1 MIELYYDATPN
12 GRKALIALEETGLPY
27 EVRWIDV
34 KRGDQF
40 SSEYRAVNPNAK
52 IPAIVDTDGPGGQ
65 PVRIFESGAIL
76 LYLAEKAGTLIPG
89 DAIGRWDAICWTVW
103 QVANQ
108 GPASG
113 NASHFMQYAP
123 AAGIDDAYA
132 KARYVGETRRCAT
145 VLEDRLADRPYI
157 VGDEFSI
164 ADIACFPWTR
174 VMKAY
179 EIDIRDYPNL
189 AEWSDR
195 ISARPSARVKLE
207 RPAELEPPLE
217 QLTGAE
223 YQRLFGVDPQTVS
236 NVN

>member
-1 MIELYYDATPN
+1 MIELFYDATPN
-12 GRKALIALEETGLPY
+12 GRKALIALEEAGLPY
-27 EVRWIDV
+27 IVRWTDV

-40 SSEYRAVNPNAK
+40 SPDFLAVNPNAK
-52 IPAIVDTDGPGGQ
+52 IPAIRDDDGPGGT
-65 PVRIFESGAIL
+65 PIAIFESGAIL
-76 LYLAEKAGTLIPG
+76 LYIAEKSGRLMPTDPR
-89 DAIGRWDAICWTVW
+89 DRWDAICWITW

-132 KARYVGETRRCAT
+132 KARYVGETRRCAA
-145 VLEDRLADRPYI
+145 VLDERLSTRSYV
-157 VGDEFSI
+157 VGSELTM

-179 EIDIRDYPNL
+179 DMDIREFPHL

-195 ISARPSARVKLE
+195 ISSRPSARVKLE
-207 RPAELEPPLE
+207 RPADLQPPLE
-217 QLTGAE
+217 DLTGAE
-223 YQRLFGVDPQTVS
+223 YQRLFGVDPRAVS
-236 NVN
+236 TSK

>member
-1 MIELYYDATPN
+1 MIELFYDATPN
-12 GRKALIALEETGLPY
+12 GRKALIAREEAGLPY
-27 EVRWIDV
+27 VVRWVDV

-40 SSEYRAVNPNAK
+40 SPEYLLVNPNAK
-52 IPAIVDTDGPGGQ
+52 IPAIIDTEGPGGR
-65 PVRIFESGAIL
+65 PISIFESGAIL
-76 LYLAEKAGTLIPG
+76 IYLAEKTGKLIPA
-89 DAIGRWDAICWTVW
+89 DPRERWAAICWTTW

-113 NASHFMQYAP
+113 NASHFMRYAP
-123 AAGIDDAYA
+123 AAGIDDEYA
-132 KARYVGETRRCAT
+132 KARYVGETRRCAA
-145 VLEDRLADRPYI
+145 LLDGRLADRTFI
-157 VGDEFSI
+157 VGEEFTI

-179 EIDIRDYPNL
+179 DIDLHEYPHL

-207 RPAELEPPLE
+207 RPADLQPPVE

-223 YQRLFGVDPQTVS
+223 YQRLFGVDPRTVPVS
-236 NVN
+236 K